1 MSEIQSKLQNELFN
15 EHYRLFKI
23 LVYGCGGIMFR
34 QHFVKLMNGG
44 SDTKCLD
51 TIKLMEDFKLIKQQR
66 IGKNYVVVAK
76 YATFCKFD
84 LDSKIARQSS
94 ARLFDSALLC
104 EMLLHTYEPEE
115 IEKIDRLLSL
125 SNFFYFLPRNSYR
138 ILSRIYNYLYERGFT
153 NLDTLEWSMKQLD
166 INTTFIETI
175 GRGRCETLPEQ
186 DFEVIDLLM
195 LRNLDMYVKSVSSD
209 GDSIKLNMALFA
221 TNMNADKIARTIR
234 KTETAL
240 SDMFGEISIKYRI
253 DIYSLSERIE
263 GVEKR
268 TMKNLLSAKG
278 NELKEDFYSSIITYH
293 WYNRKT
299 ALFSGID
306 IEKWL

>member
-94 ARLFDSALLC
+94 ARVFHSALLC

-166 INTTFIETI
+166 IKTTFIETS

-186 DFEVIDLLM
+186 DIEVIDLLM